1 MKIEAN
7 FPQQY
12 LKWQEEINLL
22 KSFIRQTELEETI
35 KWGTEVYT
43 YEGKNVVSC
52 GGFKNF
58 FSIWFYNGVFL
69 KDKYKVLVSAQEGKT
84 KALRQWRFTTMN
96 EIDEKKIIEYIH
108 EAIENEKEGRV
119 WKAEKSAP
127 ISVPEILQAAFQ
139 NNQEL
144 KKTFENL
151 TNYKQ
156 KEYIEFIES
165 AKRDETRL
173 ARISR
178 IEPMILN
185 GIGLHDKYKK

>member
-1 MKIEAN
+1 MNEN
-7 FPQQY
+7 NQ
-12 LKWQEEINLL
+12 WHEELNLI
-22 KSFIRQTELEETI
+22 KSIIRETALEETI

-43 YEGKNVVSC
+43 YAGKNVVSC

-58 FSIWFYNGVFL
+58 FSLWFYNGVFL

-84 KALRQWRFTTMN
+84 KALRQWRFTSMD

-119 WKAEKSAP
+119 WKAEKTSP
-127 ISVPEILQAAFQ
+127 LSVPEELLSAFQ
-139 NNQEL
+139 NNNAM
-144 KKTFENL
+144 KKAFENL
-151 TNYKQ
+151 TSYKQ

-165 AKRDETRL
+165 AKREETRT
-173 ARISR
+173 ARILK